1 MMQKRLQPR
10 IDDYCL
16 TVIRNASVCVVGFAD
31 QVGIEFVNLRDTPVV
46 RAEAEQI
53 DLVGPVHTPLGSNPR
68 YVVTSLRTPAWTAR
82 PLYHDLSCA
91 PGDPHTRIAP

>member
-1 MMQKRLQPR
+1 MGIDDVGSSAIGQGQLDRRAPQADFPPPALMQKRLQPR

-16 TVIRNASVCVVGFAD
+16 TVIRNASVCVVGFTD

-53 DLVGPVHTPLGSNPR
+53 DLVWPAHTPQGSNPR
-68 YVVTSLRTPAWTAR
+68 
-82 PLYHDLSCA
+82 
-91 PGDPHTRIAP
+91 